1 MNHYD
6 VLIDNNFNKFF
17 LIYSTRTS
25 KCLYDNL
32 MPNISKSIT
41 NSDKTSLYKEF
52 EELTRSS
59 LDYEIVVNKQTPK
72 GF

>member
-1 MNHYD
+1 
-6 VLIDNNFNKFF
+6 
-17 LIYSTRTS
+17 
-25 KCLYDNL
+25 

-59 LDYEIVVNKQTPK
+59 LDYEIVMNKQTHK

>member
-1 MNHYD
+1 M
-6 VLIDNNFNKFF
+6 
-17 LIYSTRTS
+17 S

-32 MPNISKSIT
+32 MPNISKSMT

-52 EELTRSS
+52 KELTSSS